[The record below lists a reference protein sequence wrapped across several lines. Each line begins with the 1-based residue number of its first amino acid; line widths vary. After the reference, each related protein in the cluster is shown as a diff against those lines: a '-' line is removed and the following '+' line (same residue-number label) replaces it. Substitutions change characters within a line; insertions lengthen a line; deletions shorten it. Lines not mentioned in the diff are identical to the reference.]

1 MGTLWVATFEST
13 LVSGLPGCVIPGSD
27 SQHRIKV
34 SNWAPPLAL
43 KSRRVFVSAQPSS
56 SQGEESSSVD
66 KVSDSSNQD
75 TYYSSSEAIISAA
88 GSGSGT
94 KDLDSLLPSRKQ
106 GNEVDP
112 KPQGSSAQSALER
125 AMAYKKMKGQ
135 GASSKSS
142 PAPQT
147 KPSSPPMP
155 PSGPIRVEV
164 LTGKPI
170 QSSRSSSGLDLE
182 LTRSLNFDSAS
193 SSIGSGSASP
203 QGGEQSEVVVSS
215 SVPKS
220 ENNQMEGSL
229 AAQLSFEKAK
239 AYKLQQS
246 EMIAA
251 LNEKKPEPAAPPPI
265 VEDEDKDKNVVEVEI
280 YTRDGIVKR
289 RVLKPETAF
298 ANVKNYKAKG
308 VSTMDFVGLGFAD
321 KKSTNRPAGLSE
333 SFEAPS
339 GPLPE
344 VEMLTR
350 DAGVADPEATADSE
364 NAYKPRVA
372 TWGMFPR
379 PADISKANM
388 KQGQNLMD
396 RGRLGEAQAAFLSV
410 MEEMPFPSELHGM
423 AALQEAVCLDSSNRS
438 DEAKVKYEKLVS
450 HPNGA
455 VRKKARQLL
464 FGFQAAVKLKVKSR
478 YDWDSSTYRKYFD
491 AFADGYNTMYKNTE
505 EPATFEETLMQTV
518 PYALLLIFP
527 IVLIFTLAV
536 LKNV

>member
-379 PADISKANM
+379 PADISKAYGGGRNIKPGQKLETEEERIARETKTKKLLDDYKKKVGLNVSPKVKAMCEMNM

-410 MEEMPFPSELHGM
+410 MEEMPFPL
-423 AALQEAVCLDSSNRS
+423 AIT
-438 DEAKVKYEKLVS
+438 
-450 HPNGA
+450 
-455 VRKKARQLL
+455 RK
-464 FGFQAAVKLKVKSR
+464 
-478 YDWDSSTYRKYFD
+478 
-491 AFADGYNTMYKNTE
+491 
-505 EPATFEETLMQTV
+505 
-518 PYALLLIFP
+518 
-527 IVLIFTLAV
+527 
-536 LKNV
+536 